1 MPGEP
6 LAGYVAPDRNISVAE
21 RNRKASDRTGDIV
34 LYNAN
39 DESHLDSAVLGATI
53 LRSPGSAPDAFL
65 RFITDTA
72 GKDIGYM
79 NMERPVPDPDTLF
92 RDLSQDPWLDTFPTG
107 LRSALD
113 IASLIP
119 TRTESCGTVPTQC
132 ILIIPS
138 ADVFYFGPEPT
149 NTGCLSAI
157 TSPPPTPTPTS
168 VPLPPVSMNPSS
180 VYVVYQPAHIFDYC
194 GRWQGGVVGSPVTMS
209 YPSGVLSSLQ
219 FQYNAPP
226 ATKAIDFADLSCPPS
241 EVAKVYD
248 PGAPYFPILKAEFG
262 VRYNPYTTADDP
274 LVRATTCEIAAVR
287 DPPVRAVRVD
297 RISGAND
304 GGGIIP

>member
-1 MPGEP
+1 MHSDHPSKYHNLFGIIDLLMEP
-6 LAGYVAPDRNISVAE
+6 NALSVRGCLLLWTGADEYGMSQRDYKSTADSYANVCSATPSVYVC
-21 RNRKASDRTGDIV
+21 DRTPAQPQR
-34 LYNAN
+34 LLQLT
-39 DESHLDSAVLGATI
+39 S
-53 LRSPGSAPDAFL
+53 SPY
-65 RFITDTA
+65 R
-72 GKDIGYM
+72 
-79 NMERPVPDPDTLF
+79 
-92 RDLSQDPWLDTFPTG
+92 
-107 LRSALD
+107 
-113 IASLIP
+113 
-119 TRTESCGTVPTQC
+119 
-132 ILIIPS
+132 
-138 ADVFYFGPEPT
+138 
-149 NTGCLSAI
+149 
-157 TSPPPTPTPTS
+157 
-168 VPLPPVSMNPSS
+168 NPSS

-226 ATKAIDFADLSCPPS
+226 ATKAIDFADLPCPPS

-248 PGAPYFPILKAEFG
+248 PGAPYFPILKTEFG

-297 RISGAND
+297 RITGAND